1 MTGAIATLPQR
12 CSLYQALL
20 WVVDQIPPIEDLIFD
35 SLPPPS
41 WVVIEDKHKRELLV
55 ALKLGTLRA
64 QGDLWE
70 LRMPR
75 FRLES
80 ECTDISPQYWEWDR
94 VDWKDSLLG
103 VYRDGKRYGEF
114 TEVTVP
120 EWTCLR
126 HFHPKHG
133 R

>member
-20 WVVDQIPPIEDLIFD
+20 SVVGQIAAIEDLIFD

-64 QGDLWE
+64 KGGFVGASHASFQT
-70 LRMPR
+70 R
-75 FRLES
+75 S

-94 VDWKDSLLG
+94 VDWKD
-103 VYRDGKRYGEF
+103 
-114 TEVTVP
+114 
-120 EWTCLR
+120 
-126 HFHPKHG
+126 
-133 R
+133 